1 MFSGG
6 IAKQHQAVIVLSKE
20 ESIKFAESMGI
31 NAVTFK
37 KLSTAGFRS
46 YRIALS
52 NWIMPYYKQV
62 KKVRTNGKAY
72 LKFHR
77 LVDIQRVNRNNWY
90 FEKREEGVYRN
101 HVKMK
106 EILTKL
112 IKKHHQSHVIEGM
125 ERDGYFKQKSGSRHV
140 KN

>member
-1 MFSGG
+1 M
-6 IAKQHQAVIVLSKE
+6 QLR
-20 ESIKFAESMGI
+20 
-31 NAVTFK
+31 
-37 KLSTAGFRS
+37 LRS
-46 YRIALS
+46 FLPQDSDHTGLLYQTG
-52 NWIMPYYKQV
+52 IMPYYKQV
-62 KKVRTNGKAY
+62 KKVRANGKAY

-125 ERDGYFKQKSGSRHV
+125 ECDGYFKQKSGSRHV